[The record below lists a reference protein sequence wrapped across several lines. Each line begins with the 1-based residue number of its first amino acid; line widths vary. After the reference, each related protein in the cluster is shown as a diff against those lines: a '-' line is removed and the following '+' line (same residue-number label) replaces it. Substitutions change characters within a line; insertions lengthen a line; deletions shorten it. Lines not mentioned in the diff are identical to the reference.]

1 MKSRRRVHRKK
12 NYTKNKTRRGAGF
25 RDIFHT
31 ITGTSS
37 VKPYKSEPIKTYTDK
52 ELVNRFKQRL
62 AKKDDDEFHN
72 NLQSELE
79 IRQAIVG
86 YPEEDNYPK
95 LEDHPSMSAGR
106 SRRRH
111 KKRSYRRKH

>member
-62 AKKDDDEFHN
+62 AKKMMTNFIIIYNQNWKVD
-72 NLQSELE
+72 
-79 IRQAIVG
+79 
-86 YPEEDNYPK
+86 K
-95 LEDHPSMSAGR
+95 L
-106 SRRRH
+106 
-111 KKRSYRRKH
+111 